1 MCLNM
6 WSPAGGRKPWRKWII
21 NSRPWHFYSS
31 VPLPIWSLLPDS
43 WASRSTNSPY
53 PTVSVPSPPQRTGS
67 LPTVSQTNTPPSG
80 GSLPGLGHGDKK
92 WLQQTKLDSQRR
104 RKKKRTRMK
113 ALLVQRVMESWH
125 PWESGIHPPPTQARM
140 TSSNVLLGH
149 WSWTQG
155 QQVAN
160 TPREHKLFWKRIIC
174 PGCWWQVTMRNF
186 FQGPPPVESYS
197 TLQERMLRGKARDLD
212 WSRKGFNLSIHST
225 SILFPPM
232 PNLSASP
239 THQDW
244 PHLTENQEGS
254 QLNVFTVSV
263 LQRDW
268 SKPCS
273 RDTKRRANSRPW
285 TSALGFLVIAWKWHG
300 HPEGREVSVPCWGL
314 QSGCP
319 SSHPKVKE
327 KD

>member
-31 VPLPIWSLLPDS
+31 VPLPIWPLLPNS

-53 PTVSVPSPPQRTGS
+53 PTVSVPSPSQRTGS
-67 LPTVSQTNTPPSG
+67 LPTVSQTNSPPSG

-104 RKKKRTRMK
+104 RKQKRDQNEGPSSAESYGVMTPMGIRDPPSPHTGQDDFIK
-113 ALLVQRVMESWH
+113 CSFGSLKLDPRPTGGQHILRAWTLLEENHLPRLLV
-125 PWESGIHPPPTQARM
+125 
-140 TSSNVLLGH
+140 TS
-149 WSWTQG
+149 
-155 QQVAN
+155 
-160 TPREHKLFWKRIIC
+160 
-174 PGCWWQVTMRNF
+174 NF
-186 FQGPPPVESYS
+186 FQGPLPVESYS
-197 TLQERMLRGKARDLD
+197 TLQERMLRGKAQDLD

-254 QLNVFTVSV
+254 QLDVFTVSI
-263 LQRDW
+263 L
-268 SKPCS
+268 
-273 RDTKRRANSRPW
+273 
-285 TSALGFLVIAWKWHG
+285 
-300 HPEGREVSVPCWGL
+300 
-314 QSGCP
+314 
-319 SSHPKVKE
+319 
-327 KD
+327 